1 MNNSS
6 FYIRNIVDK
15 WQKPGLKIKVA
26 SIFIIAVIFTVLFFL
41 LYHSSVQQSLVIQS
55 LYVPVIIS
63 AIIFRTS
70 GGIIA
75 GLIAA
80 MILSPQIPEL
90 PLDIGVAI
98 FQETIA
104 WGLGA
109 GLFILV
115 GIITGSALD
124 MINHQYNQ
132 LQQASFFSPS
142 TELPNKY
149 NLLNKIEW
157 HLNSETSQE
166 FTLFII
172 TIENATEIINNI
184 GHNHFGNFFK
194 TIASNLSQQLELST
208 DVYNIYENNIAI
220 LLTKDSEIDRPLFIN
235 RLISILEDPIKYN
248 DIPIY
253 LDTFI
258 GAASYPD
265 DGKGPNEIFQKAYI
279 ALNKAQKNSQTL
291 SFYDEKLDD
300 TGKSNLILLGG
311 IKPSLDNNHFELHY
325 QPKIDLKTNEVV
337 SAEALIRW
345 HHPEIGMIPP
355 GKFIPQIE
363 KTALINELTCWVFDE
378 AAKASLLLNDAGLD
392 LTISI
397 NVAPRNL
404 QCDDFLPQITKILT
418 AHAIEAN
425 SFELELTETDLVEGL
440 AEGKKIFSEL
450 AKQGFK
456 ISLDDF
462 GTGYSS
468 LAYLK
473 ELDFDY
479 LKIDRSFVDDMLAGE
494 ENKEIVSA
502 AITLGHILKKEVIA
516 EGVENKDTLDLL
528 KEMDCDYAQGYYFS
542 KPKPLLEFMDYC
554 TQD

>member
-26 SIFIIAVIFTVLFFL
+26 SIFIIAVIFAVLFFL